1 MLRAGPPR
9 RGASLV
15 ALDVSAYVFGGQQ
28 LHVDAESGKITRP
41 VMGRTAGLYD
51 DERDV
56 AVVEPALELAASE
69 MVGFDDFPGSIG
81 HGKLEN
87 GLGKVNGYG
96 SRLHVGLQWHYLKRN
111 LITNNEIKA
120 G

>member
-1 MLRAGPPR
+1 M
-9 RGASLV
+9 
-15 ALDVSAYVFGGQQ
+15 
-28 LHVDAESGKITRP
+28 
-41 VMGRTAGLYD
+41 MGRTAGLHD